1 MQIVYGPYPMTVAQL
16 AAWAEEQSHLT
27 ERECAH
33 ALYRLDYPRTITLR
47 KV

>member
-1 MQIVYGPYPMTVAQL
+1 MAQL
-16 AAWAEEQSHLT
+16 PYTLDARETFITQ
-27 ERECAH
+27 RECAH